1 MAFDKFVS
9 ISTVQTMHIWVNR
22 RDVDSSCFNYPNS
35 NKTVCVCVCV
45 TRRSRANVVA
55 IIKIAVVSLQTLSIS
70 QIRVVVVNKH
80 TISMILQFYLST
92 GCIFIWCGV
101 LSPLLLSYEV
111 LIDDAPLIN
120 AVHFIVYHFCCHSR
134 VFSPLVYYIKMLFCI
149 RFSPPFFF
157 TGFLSILSIFS
168 IKKKRRRKQIRWMNC
183 MDENVLIFTTTSTA
197 TLYSNILLSY
207 FIFRDS
213 CHNRMYAHISVAVT
227 ALSVYCGQ
235 YLN

>member
-1 MAFDKFVS
+1 MTWIHRVLITQIATKP
-9 ISTVQTMHIWVNR
+9 
-22 RDVDSSCFNYPNS
+22 CA
-35 NKTVCVCVCV
+35 CVCVCV

-80 TISMILQFYLST
+80 TISIILQFYLST

-149 RFSPPFFF
+149 LFSPPFFF
-157 TGFLSILSIFS
+157 HWFSFYSFHFLN
-168 IKKKRRRKQIRWMNC
+168 KKKTKKKTNQMN
-183 MDENVLIFTTTSTA
+183 E
-197 TLYSNILLSY
+197 LYGWKCVDIYDDIDSDSLFKY
-207 FIFRDS
+207 FIILFYFQRLMS
-213 CHNRMYAHISVAVT
+213 
-227 ALSVYCGQ
+227 
-235 YLN
+235 

>member
-1 MAFDKFVS
+1 MTWIHRVLITQIATKP
-9 ISTVQTMHIWVNR
+9 
-22 RDVDSSCFNYPNS
+22 CA
-35 NKTVCVCVCV
+35 CVCVCV

-80 TISMILQFYLST
+80 TISIILQFYLST

-149 RFSPPFFF
+149 LFSPPFFF
-157 TGFLSILSIFS
+157 HWFSFYSFHFLNKKNEEENKSDEWIVWMKMCWYLRRHRQRLFIQIFYYPHS
-168 IKKKRRRKQIRWMNC
+168 
-183 MDENVLIFTTTSTA
+183 
-197 TLYSNILLSY
+197 
-207 FIFRDS
+207 
-213 CHNRMYAHISVAVT
+213 RMYAHISVAVT